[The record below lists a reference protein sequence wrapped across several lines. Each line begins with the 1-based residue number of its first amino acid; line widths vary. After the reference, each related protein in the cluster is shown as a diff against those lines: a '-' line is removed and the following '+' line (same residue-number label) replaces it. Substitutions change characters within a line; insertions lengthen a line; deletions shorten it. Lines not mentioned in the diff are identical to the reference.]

1 MINTDELNDTL
12 VKDLGLDGIPKDVQ
26 DEVIARVGEN
36 ILRRLTVSIV
46 EKISPEARQ
55 EFDSISEAGDSER
68 MKTFLNAQ
76 IPDFDNFVKN
86 EVHKNV
92 LEFKQLA
99 AVA

>member
-1 MINTDELNDTL
+1 MVNVDEINATL
-12 VKDLGLDGIPKDVQ
+12 AKDLGLGEVPQSIR

-36 ILRRLTVSIV
+36 ILRRITIAIV
-46 EKISPEARQ
+46 EKIAPEARQ

-68 MKTFLNAQ
+68 MKTFLNTQ

-86 EVHKNV
+86 EVNKSV

-99 AVA
+99 AAI

>member
-12 VKDLGLDGIPKDVQ
+12 TKNLGLTGVPQDIQ

-36 ILRRLTVSIV
+36 ILRRITVSVV
-46 EKISPEARQ
+46 EKISPEARH
-55 EFDSISEAGDSER
+55 EFDAISEAGDSER

-76 IPDFDNFVKN
+76 IPDLDNFVKN
-86 EVHKNV
+86 EVHKSV

-99 AVA
+99 EAV